1 MAMGYS
7 LLLQS
12 KVSARTGSWLRT
24 KRSSFVFYES
34 TGMLEFQDALLGYT
48 PAILALIFVTAYFAL
63 VALIV
68 RRAGRQRVRVP
79 RYEVPPDA
87 SPAVAAW
94 LLERDLSRAVAA
106 ALVNMAAKGYLKI
119 EQSQDLCSITQL
131 QSECSTPLEPEEDA
145 LSYRLFKD
153 YDSFDFDEVNP
164 QLIEAVKAFQW
175 ALQDTTYFSSNVGL
189 SFPAWIVSGLG
200 VLLALANTH
209 FWSKLDRGTA
219 KLVGATAGVTFV
231 SFVVAV
237 ATLRGTV
244 EKITTRLP
252 GSTAPQRPWTG
263 ADTRPLTYICVS
275 LVGIALF
282 GVLSSASAALIIL
295 GFLVI
300 NGFFFHSLQGLTP
313 AGREVLAQVS
323 DYHKFLSEVDADC
336 ISRLHVSDHVPA
348 QLRPEDAYAVAFHLD
363 LGWGEQFVTSITDLV
378 ELAAI
383 SKPGT

>member
-1 MAMGYS
+1 MFE
-7 LLLQS
+7 LPE
-12 KVSARTGSWLRT
+12 VLR
-24 KRSSFVFYES
+24 
-34 TGMLEFQDALLGYT
+34 GYT
-48 PAILALIFVTAYFAL
+48 PAILALVLVAAYFAL
-63 VALIV
+63 VVLIV
-68 RRAGRQRVRVP
+68 RRPGPQRVSVP
-79 RYEVPPDA
+79 RYQPPPGA

-119 EQSQDLCSITQL
+119 EQNQDLCSLTQL
-131 QSECSTPLEPEEDA
+131 QPAPATQLEPEEDA
-145 LSYRLFKD
+145 LSYRLFHG
-153 YDSFDFDEVNP
+153 YDSFDFDVLSP
-164 QLIEAVKAFQW
+164 QLVEAVQAFQW
-175 ALQDTTYFSSNVGL
+175 AIHDTTYFSSNAVL
-189 SFPAWIVSGLG
+189 SLPAWIVSGLG

-209 FWSKLDRGTA
+209 FWSNQYRGSA
-219 KLVGATAGVTFV
+219 RLMGVAVVATFV

-263 ADTRPLTYICVS
+263 ADTRPLTYLCVS
-275 LVGIALF
+275 LGGVALLGLF
-282 GVLSSASAALIIL
+282 SSTTAALIIL

-313 AGREVLAQVS
+313 AGREVLAQIS
-323 DYHKFLSEVDADC
+323 DYRKFLSEVDADV
-336 ISRLHVSDHVPA
+336 ISRLHVSDRVPA
-348 QLRPEDAYAVAFHLD
+348 QLKPDDAYAVAFHLD

-383 SKPGT
+383 SKPR